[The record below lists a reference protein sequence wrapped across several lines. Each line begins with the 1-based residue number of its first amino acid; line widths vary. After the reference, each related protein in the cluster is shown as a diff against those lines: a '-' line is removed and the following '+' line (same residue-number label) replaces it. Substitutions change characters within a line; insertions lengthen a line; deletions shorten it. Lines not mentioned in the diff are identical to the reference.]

1 LYELIAGVVIVG
13 VIAAILLYCYSSGS
27 SKNRGRRRGR
37 DNAYDHTYAH
47 AHRVP
52 QLPTRKKKPKNPYD

>member
-27 SKNRGRRRGR
+27 SKNRGRRGR